1 MGKTEAARDQER
13 LTTILTLDV
22 RSSAIQATTAT
33 TPEAAAAWQV
43 HAAASALLLAMFTTG
58 HGMVRAAL
66 WLSWRAGV
74 LWGRASR

>member
-1 MGKTEAARDQER
+1 MHTSPADRDR

-22 RSSAIQATTAT
+22 RSSAMQATTAK
-33 TPEAAAAWQV
+33 TPEAAAAWHV
-43 HAAASALLLAMFTTG
+43 HAAASALLLAMLTTG

-66 WLSWRAGV
+66 WLCWRAGV